1 MWIRSKGCMKLVF
14 VDIDGTLTPPG
25 ENVPP
30 ESAVR
35 AIKKAQGN
43 GHKVFVYRTE
53 YGYA

>member
-1 MWIRSKGCMKLVF
+1 MKLVF

-43 GHKVFVYRTE
+43 GHKVFLCTGRNMDMLAAAYVWL
-53 YGYA
+53 